1 SLMAARAPR
10 IRPGRRL
17 ILPSTCPPSPEPIMQ
32 PAAVA
37 FPAYDFY
44 TTEQLL
50 KAYREGPERPRAA
63 TAGPSVAQMRARPR
77 PGKWSIL
84 EILLHVT
91 DSELSGALRV
101 RYVMAQPGI
110 RLPSYDQDLWTAR
123 LRHNDADLALLDDM
137 MALFRLLRRVTGRIF
152 TAAQGDDW
160 TASAVHAEY
169 GEITLRNLLELYA
182 DHSERH
188 VEQIL
193 QCRALLKQ
201 PIEMPALLPRRLY

>member
-1 SLMAARAPR
+1 
-10 IRPGRRL
+10 
-17 ILPSTCPPSPEPIMQ
+17 MQ

-44 TTEQLL
+44 STEQLL
-50 KAYREGPERPRAA
+50 EAYRAGPERLRAA
-63 TAGPSVAQMRARPR
+63 SAGLSMEQMRARPR

-91 DSELSGALRV
+91 DSELSGAMRV
-101 RYVMAQPGI
+101 RYVMAQPGA
-110 RLPSYDQDLWTAR
+110 RLPGYDQDLWTAK
-123 LRHNDADLALLDDM
+123 LRHNEADLALLDDT
-137 MALFRLLRRVTGRIF
+137 MALFRLLRRMTGRIF
-152 TAAQGDDW
+152 TSAQGDDW
-160 TASAVHAEY
+160 AASAIHPDH

-193 QCRALLKQ
+193 VCRRLLRN
-201 PIEMPALLPRRLY
+201 PLEMESLLPRRLY

>member
-1 SLMAARAPR
+1 MAARPAR
-10 IRPGRRL
+10 IRPGRPGA
-17 ILPSTCPPSPEPIMQ
+17 LPSTRPQPEPVMQ

-50 KAYREGPERPRAA
+50 EAYRAGPERLRAA
-63 TAGPSVAQMRARPR
+63 SAGLTMEQMRARPR

-84 EILLHVT
+84 EILLHVA
-91 DSELSGALRV
+91 DS
-101 RYVMAQPGI
+101 
-110 RLPSYDQDLWTAR
+110 
-123 LRHNDADLALLDDM
+123 ALLDDT

-152 TAAQGDDW
+152 TFAQGDDW
-160 TASAVHAEY
+160 AASAIHPDY

-193 QCRALLKQ
+193 VCRRLLRS
-201 PIEMPALLPRRLY
+201 PLEMESLLPRRLY

>member
-1 SLMAARAPR
+1 
-10 IRPGRRL
+10 
-17 ILPSTCPPSPEPIMQ
+17 MQ

-44 TTEQLL
+44 STEQLL
-50 KAYREGPERPRAA
+50 EAYRAGPERLRAA
-63 TAGPSVAQMRARPR
+63 SAGLSMEQMRARPR

-91 DSELSGALRV
+91 DSELSGAMRV
-101 RYVMAQPGI
+101 RYVMAQPGA
-110 RLPSYDQDLWTAR
+110 RLPGYDQDLWTAK
-123 LRHNDADLALLDDM
+123 LRHNEADLALLDDT
-137 MALFRLLRRVTGRIF
+137 MALFRLLRRMTGRIF
-152 TAAQGDDW
+152 TSAQGDDW
-160 TASAVHAEY
+160 TASAIHPDH

-193 QCRALLKQ
+193 VCRRLLRN
-201 PIEMPALLPRRLY
+201 PLEMESLLPRRLY

>member
-1 SLMAARAPR
+1 
-10 IRPGRRL
+10 
-17 ILPSTCPPSPEPIMQ
+17 MQ

-37 FPAYDFY
+37 FAAYDFY
-44 TTEQLL
+44 STEQLL
-50 KAYREGPERPRAA
+50 EAYREGPGRLRAA
-63 TAGPSVAQMRARPR
+63 SAGLSMEQMRARPR

-91 DSELSGALRV
+91 DSELSGAMRV
-101 RYVMAQPGI
+101 RYVVAQPGT
-110 RLPSYDQDLWTAR
+110 RLPAYDQDLWTAR
-123 LRHNDADLALLDDM
+123 LRHNEADVALLDDT

-152 TAAQGDDW
+152 SAARGDDW
-160 TASAVHAEY
+160 AASAIHPDH

-201 PIEMPALLPRRLY
+201 PIEMESLLPRRLY

>member
-1 SLMAARAPR
+1 
-10 IRPGRRL
+10 
-17 ILPSTCPPSPEPIMQ
+17 MQ

-37 FPAYDFY
+37 FPEYDFY

-50 KAYREGPERPRAA
+50 EAYREGPARLRAA
-63 TAGPSVAQMRARPR
+63 SAGLTMEQMRARPR

-91 DSELSGALRV
+91 DSELSGAMRV

-110 RLPSYDQDLWTAR
+110 RLPGYDQDLWTAQ
-123 LRHNDADLALLDDM
+123 LRHNEADLALLDDT

-152 TAAQGDDW
+152 TFAQGDDW
-160 TASAVHAEY
+160 AASAIHPDY

-193 QCRALLKQ
+193 VCRRLLRS
-201 PIEMPALLPRRLY
+201 PLEMESLLPRRLY

>member
-1 SLMAARAPR
+1 
-10 IRPGRRL
+10 
-17 ILPSTCPPSPEPIMQ
+17 MQ

-50 KAYREGPERPRAA
+50 EAYRAGPERLRAA
-63 TAGPSVAQMRARPR
+63 SAGLTMEQMRARPR

-84 EILLHVT
+84 EILLHVA

-123 LRHNDADLALLDDM
+123 LRHNEADLTLLDDT

-152 TAAQGDDW
+152 TFAQGDDW
-160 TASAVHAEY
+160 AASAIHPDY

-188 VEQIL
+188 VEQVL
-193 QCRALLKQ
+193 VCRRLLRS
-201 PIEMPALLPRRLY
+201 PLEMESLLPRRLY